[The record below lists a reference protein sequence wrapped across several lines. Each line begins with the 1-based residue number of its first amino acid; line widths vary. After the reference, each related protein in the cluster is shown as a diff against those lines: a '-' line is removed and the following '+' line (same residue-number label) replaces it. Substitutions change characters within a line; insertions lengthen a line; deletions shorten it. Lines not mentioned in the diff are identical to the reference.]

1 MFYDAVRATVS
12 ISPVLRQDKG
22 LDLTNADCVS
32 PKSTAAEVKI
42 MCFWPA
48 IEGLHADLAA
58 YNLNGLG
65 VLILQFEFKSD
76 GSCSISVE
84 LVQMGRG
91 DQKLISRVRAT
102 NERGV
107 ML

>member
-22 LDLTNADCVS
+22 LDLPNSDRIL
-32 PKSTAAEVKI
+32 PKSTAAEVEI
-42 MCFWPA
+42 MRFWSA

-65 VLILQFEFKSD
+65 VLVLQFEFKSD

-84 LVQMGRG
+84 LGHMWSR
-91 DQKLISRVRAT
+91 DQELNCRVRAT

-107 ML
+107 MQ